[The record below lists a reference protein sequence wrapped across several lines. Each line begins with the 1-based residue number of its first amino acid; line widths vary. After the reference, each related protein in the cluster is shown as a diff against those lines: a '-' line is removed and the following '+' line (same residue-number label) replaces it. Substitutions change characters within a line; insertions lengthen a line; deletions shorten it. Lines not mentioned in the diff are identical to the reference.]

1 MALWRRGEDR
11 LTLFHTVIGEA
22 PEVIYTCAFVMEG
35 DWTEWRAGP
44 STKVLQPDLNY
55 EGNDIPLA
63 PSAVGAIDVRVNQLR
78 DPDIHV
84 DLDGAVY
91 MPYSVAGEAGI
102 ALAKVET
109 S

>member
-1 MALWRRGEDR
+1 MERRSIDESTATRSGLRGER
-11 LTLFHTVIGEA
+11 YPA
-22 PEVIYTCAFVMEG
+22 CAI
-35 DWTEWRAGP
+35 R
-44 STKVLQPDLNY
+44 
-55 EGNDIPLA
+55 I
-63 PSAVGAIDVRVNQLR
+63 GAIDVRANQLR